1 MFHMKRYYIKCL
13 SYERVKRGESVGINM
28 DFRNV
33 AKKETELSALMNGRE
48 KISTEDVI
56 INTPNGVTIVAV
68 DIVHSSEGD
77 YGVFH
82 LKEYPNNFYCGGLIL
97 SKIAKSWLDEFG
109 GDSEK
114 CSEELAKSGGVKVKL
129 AQTKTKSSKRDVTTV
144 EVI

>member
-1 MFHMKRYYIKCL
+1 
-13 SYERVKRGESVGINM
+13 M
-28 DFRNV
+28 DFRAM
-33 AKKETELSALMNGRE
+33 AKKETELSELMNGRG

-56 INTPNGVTIVAV
+56 ANTPSGVTITAV
-68 DIVHSSEGD
+68 DMVHSSDGD

-97 SKIAKSWLDEFG
+97 TKIAKSWISEFD
-109 GDSEK
+109 GDIRL